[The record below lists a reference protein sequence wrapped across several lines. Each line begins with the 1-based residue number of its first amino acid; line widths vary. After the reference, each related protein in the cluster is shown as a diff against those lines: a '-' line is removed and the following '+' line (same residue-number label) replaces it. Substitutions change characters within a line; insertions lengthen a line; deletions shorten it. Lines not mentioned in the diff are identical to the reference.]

1 MDIQE
6 KIRALQQERA
16 IIQKA
21 KIEDQPRLM
30 EARARLANLTKMDG
44 ERAARLI
51 QIEVDINN
59 WTRRL
64 REREPV

>member
-1 MDIQE
+1 MNIQE
-6 KIRALQQERA
+6 KIKALQQERA